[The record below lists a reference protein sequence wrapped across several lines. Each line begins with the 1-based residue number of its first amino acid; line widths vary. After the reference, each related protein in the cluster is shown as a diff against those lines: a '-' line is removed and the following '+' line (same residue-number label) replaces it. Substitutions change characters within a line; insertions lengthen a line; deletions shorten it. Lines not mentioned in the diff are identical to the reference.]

1 MKQKFYLKLLLLI
14 PSIAILLSSCGSSK
28 GADVYHRDFN
38 IDKFGTDYS
47 RSVYRLKEPVTVLDM
62 MNQNDSFKVY
72 VYNKIEL
79 VMQGAFTYNFCA
91 VAFKNNKLF
100 YWGDLDDFK
109 KEQDPLIQ
117 MLGEKATDKIMEGK
131 K

>member
-1 MKQKFYLKLLLLI
+1 MKRKFSFKLIMLI

-28 GADVYHRDFN
+28 GSGVYHRDFN
-38 IDKFGTDYS
+38 IDEFGADYS
-47 RSVYRLKEPVTVLDM
+47 QSVYRFKEPITVLDM
-62 MNQNDSFKVY
+62 MNHNDSLKVY
-72 VYNKIEL
+72 VYNKIEW
-79 VMQGAFTYNFCA
+79 VMQGVNTYNICA
-91 VAFKNNKLF
+91 VAFKNNKLL

-109 KEQDPLIQ
+109 KEQDPVIQ